1 MENQNKRRPSGG
13 TELLLNNLC
22 RYVPAFVRDKAY
34 ISVQIPQSGAR
45 HLKRFILW
53 EHQSYDQPSV
63 LALKDERILSVIDSI
78 VFVSEWQKEQYIKH
92 FPIPAEKAV
101 VIKNAIE
108 PIPEHKKPRSPL
120 RLIYTS
126 TPFRGLDVLLDAF
139 ELLDRQNIELHIYS
153 GMSLYGSER
162 AAEDVRF
169 LPLYQKAQNML
180 GVFYHG
186 VVSNEEV
193 RKALQEAHIFAY
205 PNTWEETSCLSLIEA
220 MSAGTL
226 AVIPE
231 HGALS
236 ETASG
241 YAQLYP
247 FIADKKKHAE
257 RFASLLTNAIDHF
270 WGIENQ
276 QRLREQ
282 KAFFDAYYSWNTR
295 KEEWVKLINEVTQT
309 HGQAI

>member
-1 MENQNKRRPSGG
+1 MKSQSEKKPRGG
-13 TELLLNNLC
+13 TELLLDNLFRC
-22 RYVPAFVRDKAY
+22 MAPLTYEKAS
-34 ISVQIPQSGAR
+34 ISVQVPQSGAR
-45 HLKRFILW
+45 HLKPFILW

-63 LALKDERILSVIDSI
+63 QTLRDERILSVIDKI
-78 VFVSEWQKEQYIKH
+78 VFVSEWQKEQFLKH
-92 FPIPAEKAV
+92 FPIPAKKAV

-108 PIPEHKKPRSPL
+108 PTPEQVKPHVPF

-139 ELLDRQNIELHIYS
+139 TLLDRHDIELHIYS

-162 AAEDVRF
+162 AAEDARF
-169 LPLYQKAQNML
+169 ESLYERARNMP

-186 VVSNEEV
+186 VVPNEAV
-193 RKALQEAHIFAY
+193 RTALQEAHIFAY

-231 HGALS
+231 YGALP

-241 YAQLYP
+241 FARSYP
-247 FIADKKKHAE
+247 FIADKKKHAK
-257 RFASLLTNAIDHF
+257 RFASELAAAIDCF
-270 WGIENQ
+270 WDIETQ
-276 QRLREQ
+276 QRLCEQ
-282 KAFFDAYYSWNTR
+282 KAFFDTHYSWDAR
-295 KEEWVKLINEVTQT
+295 KEEWTALLSNVSTTYGKTI
-309 HGQAI
+309 